1 MLASTTSGVLSS
13 DHWDATVA
21 VADTA
26 ALRETSAAIAVAD
39 SGVAGGRGQRKFE
52 SSRIQKEKSIRWNG

>member
-13 DHWDATVA
+13 DHWDAAAA

-26 ALRETSAAIAVAD
+26 ALRETSAIAVAD